1 MKAKPKTVWVVF
13 KDENTPMGAE
23 TVNPGKDWYPGCE
36 HVRYHLHPG
45 NEVKLKRENAR
56 YRRWLKVLV
65 NPMSIA
71 TRIAT
76 WTEIRRKEPD
86 LFKAKR
92 RTRK

>member
-45 NEVKLKRENAR
+45 NEVKLKRENAAMR
-56 YRRWLKVLV
+56 KW
-65 NPMSIA
+65 I
-71 TRIAT
+71 
-76 WTEIRRKEPD
+76 IRENGG
-86 LFKAKR
+86 KR
-92 RTRK
+92 SVKQCPCLRCKKLREVVADW